1 MRFQNALIYLHL
13 GLLSVGLLASPAAH
27 ALTLKEA
34 IEDAI
39 VHNPEFR
46 KEVKAF
52 RATQAQVR
60 SAEGGYYPSIDLS
73 AGIGYEEVK
82 QGYSGGIDN
91 QGNGLERQE
100 GSIKLTQNLF
110 QGFATQEE
118 VRRQKY
124 RQDSAAYKAQAA
136 ASTVALD
143 MATAYIN
150 LLKEKELLKLAKD
163 SLDTHLR
170 IHAQILKR
178 NQAGIG
184 NQVEVDQAEAR
195 LALAQSNLGSEQNNY
210 YDALAKFQRILGRQP
225 DNSLIKPK
233 FKYSLPQS
241 LDAATK
247 IAMQNHPTLASA
259 NADVAAARAQ
269 YDASGKN
276 YYPTINLEVEKTFN
290 NNLSGIKG
298 ENDYMQAMLR
308 LKYNLYNGGRDSSE
322 VKRTSSEYM
331 QAMEVR
337 NNTRRQV
344 IENLRY
350 AWNAYQYIGDQIP
363 YINKHIKLT
372 HETLVGYRKQFN
384 LGRRSLLDLLNTE
397 NEYTSALRTLINNE
411 ADELIAKYR
420 ILAATGELLNAL
432 SIQYSFVDA
441 EKQYDNE

>member
-1 MRFQNALIYLHL
+1 MKYKHALYYFHTTLF
-13 GLLSVGLLASPAAH
+13 SLAMLMSTNAH

-39 VHNPEFR
+39 IHNPEFR
-46 KEVKAF
+46 KEVKAL

-60 SAEGGYYPSIDLS
+60 SAEGGYYPTVDLN
-73 AGIGYEEVK
+73 AGIGYEELK
-82 QGYSGGIDN
+82 QPTIN
-91 QGNGLERQE
+91 TEGNGLERRE
-100 GSIKLTQNLF
+100 SSIKLTQNLF
-110 QGFATQEE
+110 EGFATEDE
-118 VRRQKY
+118 VKRQKY
-124 RQDSAAYKAQAA
+124 RQDSAAFKAQAA
-136 ASTVALD
+136 ANTVALD
-143 MATAYIN
+143 MAKAYIN
-150 LLKEKELLKLAKD
+150 LLKEQELLKLAKD
-163 SLDTHLR
+163 SLDTHLK
-170 IHAQILKR
+170 IHDQILKR

-210 YDALAKFQRILGRQP
+210 YDALSKFQRILGRQP

-233 FKYSLPQS
+233 FKYKLPAS
-241 LDAATK
+241 LDAATQT
-247 IAMQNHPTLASA
+247 ALRNHPTLESA

-269 YDASGKN
+269 HDASDKN
-276 YYPTINLEVEKTFN
+276 YYPTINLEIEKSYN
-290 NNLSGIKG
+290 NNLAGIKG
-298 ENDYMQAMLR
+298 ENNDLQAMLR

-322 VKRTSSEYM
+322 EKRTAAAYM
-331 QAMEVR
+331 QATEIR
-337 NNTRRQV
+337 NNSRRQV

-350 AWNAYQYIGDQIP
+350 AWNAYKYIGEQLP

-411 ADELIAKYR
+411 ADQLIAKYR
-420 ILAATGELLNAL
+420 ILAATGDLLKAL

-441 EKQYDNE
+441 EKNYDNE